1 MFNLGVHTKKDA
13 VNYDEVYDFVA
24 LGLGPAGLSAGIY
37 AGRKGLKTLVLGHD
51 FGGQLKNTSEIDNY
65 LGFGLVDAPLLI
77 VKFKEHVN
85 ELKIPLLT
93 DVLVT
98 SIVKDENNLFMVA
111 LNNGKTIKTKTL
123 LYALGGNPRKL
134 GVLGEEEFAGKGISY
149 CVTCDG
155 PFYRGKDV
163 IVAGGGNS
171 ALDGALDLARTS
183 KSVTIVQR
191 SILRADQK
199 SIDKFLSLPNTKIV
213 LQTDILEL
221 VGEFNLKNVRVYD
234 KVAKKEGIIPTDAV
248 FVEIGNIPNT
258 ALLKELVELNE
269 SGEVVVTN
277 YQETSLEGLYA
288 AGDITAGSQRQII
301 IAASEG
307 AKAAIQAAQY
317 LNNH

>member
-1 MFNLGVHTKKDA
+1 MFNLGVHPKKDA
-13 VNYDEVYDFVA
+13 INYDEVYDFVA
-24 LGLGPAGLSAGIY
+24 LGLGPAALSAGIY

-51 FGGQLKNTSEIDNY
+51 FGGQLKNTNEIDNY
-65 LGFGLVDAPLLI
+65 LGFGLIDASLLI
-77 VKFKEHVN
+77 TKFKEHIS

-98 SIVKDENNLFMVA
+98 AIAKEDNLFVVT
-111 LNNGKTIKTKTL
+111 LNNGKSVKTKTL

-134 GVLGEEEFAGKGISY
+134 GVPGELEFAGKGVSY

-155 PFYRGKDV
+155 PFYKNKDV

-171 ALDGALDLARTS
+171 ALDGALDLARTA

-191 SILRADQK
+191 SVLRADQK
-199 SIDKFLSLPNTKIV
+199 SIDKFNSLPNTKII

-221 VGEFNLKNVRVYD
+221 VGEDSLKKVHVYD
-234 KVAKKEGIIPTDAV
+234 KTTKKEGIIPADAV
-248 FVEIGNIPNT
+248 FVEIGHIPNT
-258 ALLKELVELNE
+258 ALLKDLVELNE
-269 SGEVVVTN
+269 SGEVRVTN

-288 AGDITAGSQRQII
+288 AGDITEGSQRQII